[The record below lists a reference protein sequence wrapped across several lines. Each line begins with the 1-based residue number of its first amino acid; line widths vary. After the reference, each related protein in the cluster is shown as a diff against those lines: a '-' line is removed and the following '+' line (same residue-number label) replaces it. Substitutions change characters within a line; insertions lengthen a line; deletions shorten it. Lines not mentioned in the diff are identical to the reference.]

1 MNPACVRVQFDSQA
15 KDIDII
21 LRKGVKLEVELLSLA
36 TKDDNASKAR
46 LADVSMDFEF
56 LF

>member
-1 MNPACVRVQFDSQA
+1 MNPSGVRVQFDSQP